1 MPVAVDLSN
10 VLDGTGGPLFKLEA
24 GSTYNISKF
33 PEDISQTPY
42 FIVFRSVSK
51 VTIGSAIS
59 SLFPNS
65 SINNR
70 INGNTIS
77 FGNGRGAFNVQASV
91 PNHGFALP
99 IPSNLVTAYNARY
112 SDTSLGPIGAIGKR
126 VGSNFNL
133 PNENESFAANISR
146 AVQNANISTEDY
158 AGAGGSILLGAADT
172 QLGPLIGGLATAA
185 ATRFN
190 VPGTLLGS
198 LLGAGASQFVTG
210 ALVGAK
216 IARNP
221 HLASVFQG
229 VDFRTH
235 EFEYKLIAK
244 NKNESDTI
252 RKLIRNFKYAMAPN
266 YAAGF
271 GDHIFE
277 YPNEFDII
285 MAAGEYLFKF
295 GRSVLTDFRVNYTGE
310 GSPVFFE
317 DSGAPYSV
325 SINMSFKE
333 TSIVTKKEIG
343 EGR

>member
-1 MPVAVDLSN
+1 MPVALDLSN
-10 VLDGTGGPLFKLEA
+10 VVNGTGGPLIKLEA
-24 GSTYNISKF
+24 GATYNISKF
-33 PEDISQTPY
+33 PEDIAQTPY

-70 INGNTIS
+70 INGNTLS
-77 FGNGRGAFNVQASV
+77 FGNGRGAFNVQAAI

-99 IPSNLVTAYNARY
+99 IPSNLVTSYNARY
-112 SDTSLGPIGAIGKR
+112 SDTSLGPIGAIGRR
-126 VGSNFNL
+126 VGANFNL
-133 PNENESFAANISR
+133 SENESLVGALSN
-146 AVQNANISTEDY
+146 AVRSANISTEDFT
-158 AGAGGSILLGAADT
+158 GAGGSILLGATESQA
-172 QLGPLIGGLATAA
+172 GPVVGGLAGGIASRLGLPGAVVGAA
-185 ATRFN
+185 
-190 VPGTLLGS
+190 
-198 LLGAGASQFVTG
+198 LGAGASQFVSG

-229 VDFRTH
+229 VDFRNH

-244 NKNESDTI
+244 NKNESDII
-252 RKLIRNFKYAMAPN
+252 RKLIKNFKYAMAPN
-266 YAAGF
+266 YASGF

-310 GSPVFFE
+310 GTPVFFE

-325 SINMSFKE
+325 TINMSFKE